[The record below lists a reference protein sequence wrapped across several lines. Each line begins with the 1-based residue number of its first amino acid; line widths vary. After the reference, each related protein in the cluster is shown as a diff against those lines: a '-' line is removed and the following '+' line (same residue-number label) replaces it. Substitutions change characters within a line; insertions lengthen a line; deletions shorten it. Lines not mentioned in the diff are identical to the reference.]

1 MYRAYLFPHLAHLR
15 CSCDRRLGWRTKRCL
30 ELTDRSLFNP
40 LHPPGTIENNLPA
53 ECFKGYVDPAITAKA
68 NAVRDAEKRRIAAA
82 REALPPVETILGLD
96 EFEVRLS
103 FPSPF
108 MPDPPAVI

>member
-1 MYRAYLFPHLAHLR
+1 M
-15 CSCDRRLGWRTKRCL
+15 DV
-30 ELTDRSLFNP
+30 LTDRSLFNP

-96 EFEVRLS
+96 EFEVSVPPFCNPLTPSRHPCW
-103 FPSPF
+103 FPVYLCFPF
-108 MPDPPAVI
+108 IIFFR